1 MALQA
6 AHAVEEQIPA
16 AVRGDLLTMGSIA
29 KVILLHP
36 FLAVTPEGPAQRVLG
51 ALTTCPA
58 AVAVLAAAV
67 GALPVAAK
75 RAIVEACAGEPVE
88 ILLHIIIFA
97 SGLLV

>member
-6 AHAVEEQIPA
+6 AHAVEEQLPT
-16 AVRGDLLTMGSIA
+16 AVGGVLTARSIA

-51 ALTTCPA
+51 HITAWPA

-67 GALPVAAK
+67 GALPFAAK
-75 RAIVEACAGEPVE
+75 QAIVKACAGEAQE
-88 ILLHIIIFA
+88 MFCILY
-97 SGLLV
+97 SVSLVS